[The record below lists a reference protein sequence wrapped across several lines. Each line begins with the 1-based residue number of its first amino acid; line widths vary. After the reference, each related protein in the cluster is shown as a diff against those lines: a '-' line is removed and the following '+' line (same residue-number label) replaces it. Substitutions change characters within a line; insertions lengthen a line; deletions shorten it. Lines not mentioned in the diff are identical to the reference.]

1 MQIPK
6 PFGLRPSTIAQPS
19 HLRTKPTPFTV
30 EPRLIAA
37 VALSFAPV
45 SCNVP
50 SLNSIADSIS
60 QQPAQASSRYGA
72 VHPPRGT
79 AYAVDGSL
87 TTTELDTL
95 LGLDFSNGQTYH
107 AMKNALG
114 FPAHRDGNRDY
125 YRMPNRRWIVVN
137 YGTHGKAIG
146 YQIGDDRP

>member
-1 MQIPK
+1 MGIPTIPK
-6 PFGLRPSTIAQPS
+6 PMVF
-19 HLRTKPTPFTV
+19 
-30 EPRLIAA
+30 AA
-37 VALSFAPV
+37 VTLSFAPV

-50 SLNSIADSIS
+50 SLNTIAASVN
-60 QQPAQASSRYGA
+60 QQSAQASSRYGA
-72 VHPPRGT
+72 VQPPRGT

-87 TTTELDTL
+87 TTTELSTL

-125 YRMPNRRWIVVN
+125 YRMPNRRWIVIN
-137 YGTHGKAIG
+137 YGPHGKATS